1 MEKLGLNVIPEQIR
15 IFEKEAELSPQM
27 QMPDKGHQQRSGSG

>member
-15 IFEKEAELSPQM
+15 IFEKEAELSPQLCTTAM
-27 QMPDKGHQQRSGSG
+27 RQREIGGTG